1 MIGGLFLNSKSRTQ
15 YSAYNTSIALF
26 SRAAAILM
34 GYVVRVVFTHVLSE
48 NYVGINGLFTDILNV
63 LSLSEMGIE
72 TAISFALYK
81 PIADGNTEAQ
91 KSIMHLY
98 QWFYRF
104 VAVFVAAA
112 GICVIPFM
120 DILIKNKPDIP
131 HLTYIYILYL
141 FNTVLSYLFVYKR
154 TLLDAH
160 QLMYIGTLSKTI
172 SWVLQDIVQIAVLL
186 LTKNF
191 ILYLYV
197 YILTTLFSNIYISK
211 KAERIFPFLRDKNIA
226 PVEKQERKHI
236 LKNIRAMMMHKIG
249 DVIVNN
255 TDNLLISSFVGIA
268 SVGCYSNYYL
278 LIGSV
283 QQVLNET
290 FQGITAS
297 VGNLGATASKE
308 RVQTIFSSVFL
319 LNHWL
324 FSFAAICLFELLNP
338 FIVLSFGE
346 KYLFTTDIVWIL
358 CINFYI
364 RGLTR
369 SCLIFRN
376 SLGLFWYDRY
386 KSIAEALINLIVSII
401 LAQRFGT
408 FGVFMG
414 TFISTVTTTLWIEP
428 FVLYKYHFQT
438 PVFPYYR
445 RLLLYCIEC
454 GAVWLA
460 AHFLCEKCTAAFH
473 ITGIIPDMTL
483 RLVCCTLVV
492 NFVFIILYKN
502 NDATQLLLHKW
513 RGLRK

>member
-1 MIGGLFLNSKSRTQ
+1 M
-15 YSAYNTSIALF
+15 
-26 SRAAAILM
+26 
-34 GYVVRVVFTHVLSE
+34 
-48 NYVGINGLFTDILNV
+48 
-63 LSLSEMGIE
+63 
-72 TAISFALYK
+72 
-81 PIADGNTEAQ
+81 
-91 KSIMHLY
+91 
-98 QWFYRF
+98 
-104 VAVFVAAA
+104 
-112 GICVIPFM
+112 
-120 DILIKNKPDIP
+120 
-131 HLTYIYILYL
+131 
-141 FNTVLSYLFVYKR
+141 
-154 TLLDAH
+154 
-160 QLMYIGTLSKTI
+160 
-172 SWVLQDIVQIAVLL
+172 
-186 LTKNF
+186 
-191 ILYLYV
+191 
-197 YILTTLFSNIYISK
+197 
-211 KAERIFPFLRDKNIA
+211 
-226 PVEKQERKHI
+226 
-236 LKNIRAMMMHKIG
+236 
-249 DVIVNN
+249 
-255 TDNLLISSFVGIA
+255 
-268 SVGCYSNYYL
+268 
-278 LIGSV
+278 
-283 QQVLNET
+283 
-290 FQGITAS
+290 
-297 VGNLGATASKE
+297 
-308 RVQTIFSSVFL
+308 
-319 LNHWL
+319 

-338 FIVLSFGE
+338 FIMLSFGE

-483 RLVCCTLVV
+483 RLICCTLVV

-502 NDATQLLLHKW
+502 NDAMQLLLHKW

>member
-1 MIGGLFLNSKSRTQ
+1 MNSKSRTQ

-160 QLMYIGTLSKTI
+160 QLMYIGTLSKTV

-268 SVGCYSNYYL
+268 SVG
-278 LIGSV
+278 
-283 QQVLNET
+283 
-290 FQGITAS
+290 
-297 VGNLGATASKE
+297 NLGATASKE

-319 LNHWL
+319 LNHWM

-438 PVFPYYR
+438 PVFAYYR

-454 GAVWLA
+454 GAVWLT

-483 RLVCCTLVV
+483 RLICCTLVV

-502 NDATQLLLHKW
+502 NDAMQLLLHKW

>member
-1 MIGGLFLNSKSRTQ
+1 MNSKSRTQ

-160 QLMYIGTLSKTI
+160 QLMYIGTLSKTV

-268 SVGCYSNYYL
+268 SVG
-278 LIGSV
+278 
-283 QQVLNET
+283 
-290 FQGITAS
+290 
-297 VGNLGATASKE
+297 NLGATASKE

-319 LNHWL
+319 LNHWM

-338 FIVLSFGE
+338 FIMLSFGE

-502 NDATQLLLHKW
+502 NDAMQLLLHKW

>member
-1 MIGGLFLNSKSRTQ
+1 
-15 YSAYNTSIALF
+15 
-26 SRAAAILM
+26 
-34 GYVVRVVFTHVLSE
+34 
-48 NYVGINGLFTDILNV
+48 
-63 LSLSEMGIE
+63 
-72 TAISFALYK
+72 
-81 PIADGNTEAQ
+81 
-91 KSIMHLY
+91 
-98 QWFYRF
+98 
-104 VAVFVAAA
+104 
-112 GICVIPFM
+112 
-120 DILIKNKPDIP
+120 
-131 HLTYIYILYL
+131 
-141 FNTVLSYLFVYKR
+141 
-154 TLLDAH
+154 
-160 QLMYIGTLSKTI
+160 
-172 SWVLQDIVQIAVLL
+172 
-186 LTKNF
+186 
-191 ILYLYV
+191 
-197 YILTTLFSNIYISK
+197 
-211 KAERIFPFLRDKNIA
+211 
-226 PVEKQERKHI
+226 
-236 LKNIRAMMMHKIG
+236 MMMHKIG

-319 LNHWL
+319 LNHWM

-438 PVFPYYR
+438 PVFAYYR

-454 GAVWLA
+454 GAVWLT

-483 RLVCCTLVV
+483 RLICCTLVV

-502 NDATQLLLHKW
+502 NDAMQLLLHKW